1 MTSLQSDK
9 VALDGPNTC
18 TILSNREG
26 VSEFHKK
33 FICVNDSL
41 HENMQEHPEVLM
53 LYVLMVVFIMVFLKV
68 VTRPRHGGKE

>member
-9 VALDGPNTC
+9 AALDGPATC
-18 TILSNREG
+18 TMLSNRKG

-41 HENMQEHPEVLM
+41 HENMQKHPEVLM
-53 LYVLMVVFIMVFLKV
+53 LYVLIMVFLKV
-68 VTRPRHGGKE
+68 VNRPRHGGEE